1 MSHSTSSSSLN
12 PLKPLSGMMKRKLI
26 EKMSKLTPSME
37 HITGLSKMMNLNYH
51 KAEATVDLWWQQ
63 FQSASP
69 HRYLTFVYVANDIM
83 QNSRKQGQ
91 GFINAFTQILGEAL
105 CLTVARNP
113 KLLPKI
119 QRLIQVWKERQ
130 VMGSAT
136 LKTLRTQVT
145 QDLSHI
151 SPARVK
157 NITSQSQSQTQVVPS
172 ATQPPRSPGTPPGT
186 PPPECVAR
194 SRLLLRSVRPN
205 RGFNLAA
212 VLGET
217 HRSDEDEDVDEDVD
231 EEEDE
236 DENRKGR
243 KRKRKRAND
252 SDKESNSD
260 RNGARST
267 KRTSTEK
274 TRKRGHKDDED
285 EEDVGGGL
293 VDALVYNDA
302 VEGMMQ
308 KLKDQYLEVEPS
320 LLQLRETLPSYLIK
334 GSDVE
339 STLRRKIITNAG
351 VLKQLKYELEQKQ
364 ERNRS
369 MITMIGHE
377 IEQQKEHIT
386 STESDIQS
394 IDASLHLLN
403 ELCQQH
409 PDKKVFNLKR
419 KKERVVEMKK
429 TVSGHVL
436 RDDLQRVDDD
446 DEDGADSKRNAKIAA
461 AQKRKAA
468 KKKKKK
474 KSVPMVWN
482 RALRAYVPINVDGT
496 EMQWREH

>member
-1 MSHSTSSSSLN
+1 
-12 PLKPLSGMMKRKLI
+12 
-26 EKMSKLTPSME
+26 
-37 HITGLSKMMNLNYH
+37 
-51 KAEATVDLWWQQ
+51 
-63 FQSASP
+63 
-69 HRYLTFVYVANDIM
+69 
-83 QNSRKQGQ
+83 
-91 GFINAFTQILGEAL
+91 
-105 CLTVARNP
+105 
-113 KLLPKI
+113 
-119 QRLIQVWKERQ
+119 
-130 VMGSAT
+130 
-136 LKTLRTQVT
+136 
-145 QDLSHI
+145 
-151 SPARVK
+151 
-157 NITSQSQSQTQVVPS
+157 
-172 ATQPPRSPGTPPGT
+172 
-186 PPPECVAR
+186 
-194 SRLLLRSVRPN
+194 
-205 RGFNLAA
+205 
-212 VLGET
+212 
-217 HRSDEDEDVDEDVD
+217 
-231 EEEDE
+231 
-236 DENRKGR
+236 
-243 KRKRKRAND
+243 
-252 SDKESNSD
+252 
-260 RNGARST
+260 
-267 KRTSTEK
+267 
-274 TRKRGHKDDED
+274 
-285 EEDVGGGL
+285 
-293 VDALVYNDA
+293 
-302 VEGMMQ
+302 
-308 KLKDQYLEVEPS
+308 
-320 LLQLRETLPSYLIK
+320 
-334 GSDVE
+334 
-339 STLRRKIITNAG
+339 